1 MDASIENAQRY
12 NPFVNNSEYFNF
24 GIVQAIR
31 QPAIKPTST
40 TWERFCK
47 ALESPKIRDQKDGP
61 GAVFATFSKQWRNR
75 ENVLTVTALAY
86 DLEQQA
92 GGPAIPAP
100 AAIAEDLR
108 GLGLAFAVWTTFSDR
123 PEARRIRVVLP
134 IEDGLAPELLRAAYP
149 LPLKYLP
156 IVTPD
161 MLDATCA
168 EPARMMILPA
178 IPADRRDQYECYC
191 STSGDWLQGSSL
203 ALAATTVLQQQKDAA
218 QAKQARFRPGPLSG
232 RESVIEAFNR
242 EHPVEEILE
251 CAGYKQRGKK
261 WVSPNSHSGQ
271 AGVIVRNGKAFSHHS
286 DALGDHFWHDSFD
299 LYAKLH
305 HGGDKR
311 LAAQSL
317 RGGRI

>member
-1 MDASIENAQRY
+1 MTLTFQ
-12 NPFVNNSEYFNF
+12 F

-31 QPAIKPTST
+31 QPAIKPVNT
-40 TWERFCK
+40 TWGRFCN

-61 GAVFATFSKQWRNR
+61 GAVFATLSKQWRNR
-75 ENVLTVTALAY
+75 ENVSLVTAISY
-86 DLEQQA
+86 DLEAQP

-108 GLGLAFAVWTTFSDR
+108 GLGLAYAVWTTFSDK

-134 IEDGLAPELLRAAYP
+134 IEGGIEPDLLRAAYL
-149 LPLKYLP
+149 LPLRYVPTIELA
-156 IVTPD
+156 

-178 IPADRRDQYECYC
+178 VPADRATAYECYHGG
-191 STSGDWLQGSSL
+191 GDWLQGPSL
-203 ALAATTVLQQQKDAA
+203 ALTATEVLRAEKDAA
-218 QAKQARFRPGPLSG
+218 AAKQRAFRPRPLSG

-251 CAGYKQRGKK
+251 ASGYKKRGRK

-271 AGVIVRNGKAFSHHS
+271 AGVIVKDGRAFSHHS
-286 DALGDHFWHDSFD
+286 DALGDHFWHDPFD
-299 LYAKLH
+299 LYAKLQ

>member
-1 MDASIENAQRY
+1 MTQ
-12 NPFVNNSEYFNF
+12 PFQF
-24 GIVQAIR
+24 GLVQAIR
-31 QPAIKPTST
+31 QPAIKPVNT
-40 TWERFCK
+40 TWGRFCT
-47 ALESPKIRDQKDGP
+47 ALESPKIRDTKDGP
-61 GAVFATFSKQWRNR
+61 GAVFATLSKQWRNR
-75 ENVLTVTALAY
+75 ENVLSVTALAY

-92 GGPAIPAP
+92 DGPAIPAP

-134 IEDGLAPELLRAAYP
+134 VEGGIDPGLLRAAYL
-149 LPLKYLP
+149 LPLRYLP
-156 IVTPD
+156 IISTD
-161 MLDATCA
+161 MLDQSCA

-178 IPADRRDQYECYC
+178 VPADRAARYECYHNA
-191 STSGDWLQGSSL
+191 GDWLQGASL
-203 ALAATTVLQQQKDAA
+203 ESVATIALQAEKDAA
-218 QAKQARFRPGPLSG
+218 AAKQRAFRPGPLSG

-251 CAGYKQRGKK
+251 GSGYKKRGKK

-271 AGVIVRNGKAFSHHS
+271 AGVIVKDGRAYSHHS
-286 DALGDHFWHDSFD
+286 DALGDHFWHDPFD
-299 LYAKLH
+299 LFAKLQ

>member
-1 MDASIENAQRY
+1 MTQ
-12 NPFVNNSEYFNF
+12 PFQF
-24 GIVQAIR
+24 GMVQAIR
-31 QPAIKPTST
+31 QPAIKPVST

-92 GGPAIPAP
+92 VGPAIPAP
-100 AAIAEDLR
+100 AAIAQDLQ
-108 GLGLAFAVWTTFSDR
+108 GLGLAYAVWTTFSDR

-134 IEDGLAPELLRAAYP
+134 IEGGLEPELLRAAYH

-156 IVTPD
+156 IIAQD

-178 IPADRRDQYECYC
+178 TPADRRDQYECYC

-203 ALAATTVLQQQKDAA
+203 ALTATEVLRAEKDAA
-218 QAKQARFRPGPLSG
+218 AAKQARFRPGPLSG

-251 CAGYKQRGKK
+251 AS
-261 WVSPNSHSGQ
+261 SPS
-271 AGVIVRNGKAFSHHS
+271 VLILECCELLPRNF
-286 DALGDHFWHDSFD
+286 
-299 LYAKLH
+299 
-305 HGGDKR
+305 
-311 LAAQSL
+311 
-317 RGGRI
+317 

>member
-1 MDASIENAQRY
+1 M
-12 NPFVNNSEYFNF
+12 SELFQF

-31 QPAIKPTST
+31 QPAIKPVNT
-40 TWERFCK
+40 TWGRFCK
-47 ALESPKIRDQKDGP
+47 ALESPKIRPDKDGP

-75 ENVLTVTALAY
+75 ENVLSVTAIAY

-92 GGPAIPAP
+92 GGPEIPAP
-100 AAIAEDLR
+100 AAIAEDLQ
-108 GLGLAFAVWTTFSDR
+108 GLGLAFAIWTTYSDR

-134 IEDGLAPELLRAAYP
+134 IAGGLAPELLRAAYL
-149 LPLKYLP
+149 LPRRYLP
-156 IVTPD
+156 IIDPA
-161 MLDATCA
+161 MLDQSCA

-178 IPADRRDQYECYC
+178 VPADRRDRYECYC

-203 ALAATTVLQQQKDAA
+203 ALAAATVLQQEKDAA
-218 QAKQARFRPGPLSG
+218 AAKQARFRPGPLSG
-232 RESVIEAFNR
+232 PQSVIETFNR
-242 EHPVEEILE
+242 EHQVEEILE
-251 CAGYKQRGKK
+251 ACGYKRRGKK

-286 DALGDHFWHDSFD
+286 DALGDHFWHDPFD
-299 LYAKLH
+299 LFAKLQ

>member
-1 MDASIENAQRY
+1 MSK
-12 NPFVNNSEYFNF
+12 PFHF

-31 QPAIKPTST
+31 QPAIKPIST
-40 TWERFCK
+40 TWERFCG

-61 GAVFATFSKQWRNR
+61 GAVFGTFGKQWRNR
-75 ENVLTVTALAY
+75 ENVRTVTAIAY
-86 DLEQQA
+86 DLEAQP

-108 GLGLAFAVWTTFSDR
+108 GLGLAYAVWTTFSDR

-134 IEDGLAPELLRAAYP
+134 IEGGIEPDLLRAAYL

-156 IVTPD
+156 IITTA
-161 MLDATCA
+161 MLDQSCA
-168 EPARMMILPA
+168 ESARMMILPA
-178 IPADRRDQYECYC
+178 IPADRAATYECYH
-191 STSGDWLQGSSL
+191 SAGDWLVGSSL
-203 ALAATTVLQQQKDAA
+203 ALAATTVLQQEKDAA

-251 CAGYKQRGKK
+251 ASGYKRRGKK

-271 AGVIVRNGKAFSHHS
+271 AGVIVKDGRAFSHHS
-286 DALGDHFWHDSFD
+286 DALGDHFWHDPFD
-299 LYAKLH
+299 LYAKLQ

>member
-1 MDASIENAQRY
+1 MTH
-12 NPFVNNSEYFNF
+12 PFQF

-31 QPAIKPTST
+31 QPAIRPVST
-40 TWERFCK
+40 TWEKFCK
-47 ALESPKIRDQKDGP
+47 ALERPKIRSQKDGI

-75 ENVLTVTALAY
+75 ENVLSVTALAY
-86 DLEQQA
+86 DLERQA

-100 AAIAEDLR
+100 AAIAEDLQ
-108 GLGLAFAVWTTFSDR
+108 GLGLAFAIWTTYSDR

-134 IEDGLAPELLRAAYP
+134 IEGGLAPDLLRAAYT

-156 IVTPD
+156 IIAPA
-161 MLDATCA
+161 MLDQSCA

-178 IPADRRDQYECYC
+178 VPAGRRDRYECYHGA
-191 STSGDWLQGSSL
+191 GDWLQGSSL
-203 ALAATTVLQQQKDAA
+203 ALTATEVLRAEKDAA
-218 QAKQARFRPGPLSG
+218 AAKQARFRPGPLSG

-251 CAGYKQRGKK
+251 ASGYKRRGKK
-261 WVSPNSHSGQ
+261 WLSPNSHSGQ
-271 AGVIVRNGKAFSHHS
+271 AGVIVKDGRAYSHHS
-286 DALGDHFWHDSFD
+286 DALGDHFWHDPFD
-299 LYAKLH
+299 LYAKLQ

-311 LAAQSL
+311 KAAAAL

>member
-1 MDASIENAQRY
+1 MTQ
-12 NPFVNNSEYFNF
+12 PFQF

-31 QPAIKPTST
+31 QPAIKPAST
-40 TWERFCK
+40 TWARFCK

-61 GAVFATFSKQWRNR
+61 GAVFATFTKQWRNR
-75 ENVLTVTALAY
+75 ENVLTVTAIAY

-100 AAIAEDLR
+100 TAIAEDLQ

-149 LPLKYLP
+149 LPLRYLP
-156 IVTPD
+156 IISTD

-178 IPADRRDQYECYC
+178 IPADRAAAYECYHGA
-191 STSGDWLQGSSL
+191 GDWLQGSSL
-203 ALAATTVLQQQKDAA
+203 ALAATEVLRAEKDAA
-218 QAKQARFRPGPLSG
+218 QAKQARFRPSPLSG

-242 EHPVEEILE
+242 EHQVEEILE
-251 CAGYKQRGKK
+251 ASGYKQRGKK

-286 DALGDHFWHDSFD
+286 DALGDHFWHDPFD
-299 LYAKLH
+299 LYAKLQ

>member
-1 MDASIENAQRY
+1 MNNAAK
-12 NPFVNNSEYFNF
+12 PFQF

-31 QPAIKPTST
+31 QPAIKPVRT
-40 TWERFCK
+40 TWGRFCK
-47 ALESPKIRDQKDGP
+47 ALESPKIRPDKDGP

-75 ENVLTVTALAY
+75 ENVSLVTALAY
-86 DLEQQA
+86 DLEQQT

-108 GLGLAFAVWTTFSDR
+108 GLGLAYAVWTTFSDR
-123 PEARRIRVVLP
+123 PQARRIRVVLP

-156 IVTPD
+156 IITPD

-178 IPADRRDQYECYC
+178 IPADRRDRYECYC
-191 STSGDWLQGSSL
+191 STTGDWLQGSSL
-203 ALAATTVLQQQKDAA
+203 ALAATEVLQAEKDAA
-218 QAKQARFRPGPLSG
+218 AAKQRAFRPGPLSG
-232 RESVIEAFNR
+232 RESVIAAFNR

-251 CAGYKQRGKK
+251 ASGYKRRGKK

-271 AGVIVRNGKAFSHHS
+271 AGVIVKDGRAFSHHS
-286 DALGDHFWHDSFD
+286 DALGDHFWHDPFD
-299 LYAKLH
+299 LFAKLQ

>member
-1 MDASIENAQRY
+1 MWRDQS
-12 NPFVNNSEYFNF
+12 FSF

-31 QPAIKPTST
+31 QPAIKPVRT
-40 TWERFCK
+40 TWGRFCK
-47 ALESPKIRDQKDGP
+47 ALETPKIRDQKDGP

-75 ENVLTVTALAY
+75 ENVSLVTALAY
-86 DLEQQA
+86 DLEQQT

-100 AAIAEDLR
+100 AAISEDLR
-108 GLGLAFAVWTTFSDR
+108 GLGLAYAVWTTFSDR
-123 PEARRIRVVLP
+123 PQARRIRVVLP
-134 IEDGLAPELLRAAYP
+134 IEDGLAPELLRAVYP

-156 IVTPD
+156 IITPD

-178 IPADRRDQYECYC
+178 APADRRDQYECHC
-191 STSGDWLQGSSL
+191 SASGDWLQGASL

-242 EHPVEEILE
+242 EHQVEEILE
-251 CAGYKQRGKK
+251 ASGYKRRGSK

-286 DALGDHFWHDSFD
+286 DALGDHFWHDPFD
-299 LYAKLH
+299 LYAKLQ

>member
-1 MDASIENAQRY
+1 MTE
-12 NPFVNNSEYFNF
+12 PFRF

-31 QPAIKPTST
+31 RPAIKPAST
-40 TWERFCK
+40 TWAGFCK
-47 ALESPKIRDQKDGP
+47 ALEVPKIRDQKDGV

-75 ENVLTVTALAY
+75 ENVSLVTAIAY
-86 DLEQQA
+86 DLERQA

-100 AAIAEDLR
+100 AAIAEALQ
-108 GLGLAFAVWTTFSDR
+108 GLGLAYAVWTTFSDR

-134 IEDGLAPELLRAAYP
+134 IEDGLAPDLLRAAYP

-156 IVTPD
+156 VITPA

-168 EPARMMILPA
+168 EAARMMILPA
-178 IPADRRDQYECYC
+178 IPADRRDQYECYHGA
-191 STSGDWLQGSSL
+191 GDWLVGSSL
-203 ALAATTVLQQQKDAA
+203 ALAAGEVLQAEKDAA
-218 QAKQARFRPGPLSG
+218 AAKRARFGPGPLSG
-232 RESVIEAFNR
+232 RESFIAAFNL
-242 EHPVEEILE
+242 EHSVEEILE
-251 CAGYKQRGKK
+251 ASGYKQRGKK

-271 AGVIVRNGKAFSHHS
+271 AGVIVRNGKAFSHHA
-286 DALGDHFWHDSFD
+286 DALGDHFWHDPFD

-317 RGGRI
+317 RGGGAV

>member
-1 MDASIENAQRY
+1 MTQ
-12 NPFVNNSEYFNF
+12 PFKF
-24 GIVQAIR
+24 GMVQAIR
-31 QPAIKPTST
+31 QPAIKPVNT
-40 TWERFCK
+40 TWARFCK

-61 GAVFATFSKQWRNR
+61 GAVFATFGRQWRNR
-75 ENVLTVTALAY
+75 ENVQRVTALAY
-86 DLEQQA
+86 DLEAQP

-100 AAIAEDLR
+100 AAIAQDLR
-108 GLGLAFAVWTTFSDR
+108 GLRLAFAVWTTFSDR

-134 IEDGLAPELLRAAYP
+134 IEGGLAPDLLRAAYP

-156 IVTPD
+156 IISTD
-161 MLDATCA
+161 MLDQSCA

-178 IPADRRDQYECYC
+178 IPAERAADYECYHGA
-191 STSGDWLQGSSL
+191 GDWLVGSSL
-203 ALAATTVLQQQKDAA
+203 ALAATELLRAEKDAA
-218 QAKQARFRPGPLSG
+218 EAKQRRFRPGPLSG

-251 CAGYKQRGKK
+251 GCGYKRRGKK

-271 AGVIVRNGKAFSHHS
+271 AGVIVKDGKAFSHHA
-286 DALGDHFWHDSFD
+286 DALGDQFWHDPFD
-299 LYAKLH
+299 LYAKLR

-317 RGGRI
+317 RVGRI